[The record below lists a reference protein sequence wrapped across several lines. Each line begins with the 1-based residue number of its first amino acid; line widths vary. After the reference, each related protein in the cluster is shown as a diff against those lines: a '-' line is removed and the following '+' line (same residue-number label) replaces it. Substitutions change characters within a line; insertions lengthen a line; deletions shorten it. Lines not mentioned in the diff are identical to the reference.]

1 MRHPHATG
9 NKNLAHA
16 GEVTGFLEK
25 HVPDLVKSLESLSV
39 IDPLYPPRA
48 VVENGDTAK
57 WLMQYT
63 GMYRA
68 VIIVNGQAVGHV
80 QIVPGLGNDGNKIL
94 RNVGMDKYFAE
105 NTEVSKMFE
114 IARLFVGREHHGKGL
129 GKLLL
134 ESAVKHLLK
143 AGLIPVLC
151 VEETQTHA
159 IDLYGKSGWHLC
171 GTFENKMA
179 KNILIY
185 SYGKTYPG
193 KTFTGRGLTN

>member
-1 MRHPHATG
+1 M
-9 NKNLAHA
+9 
-16 GEVTGFLEK
+16 
-25 HVPDLVKSLESLSV
+25 
-39 IDPLYPPRA
+39 
-48 VVENGDTAK
+48 
-57 WLMQYT
+57 W
-63 GMYRA
+63 
-68 VIIVNGQAVGHV
+68 
-80 QIVPGLGNDGNKIL
+80 
-94 RNVGMDKYFAE
+94 
-105 NTEVSKMFE
+105 
-114 IARLFVGREHHGKGL
+114 GREHHGKGL

-159 IDLYGKSGWHLC
+159 IDLYDKSGWHLC

-193 KTFTGRGLTN
+193 KTSTGHGLTN